1 MICEQQELVASILI
15 GIFAGIISSLISH
28 VLLRFSKP
36 RIKIAKQIAKS
47 KKGSGYEYRFKIV
60 NLSRSYAKN
69 VRIQFEMVTDVIGKG
84 GTISRVIPIS
94 LVRDNIDFIDE
105 YRKKDKNANYA
116 VRFAIK
122 DDLED
127 IWVDDEYSYLRL
139 KFYCEN
145 ESSGCGKVFVQKY
158 EIKSNSI
165 KEGAYEFGKSCE
177 IVSR

>member
-1 MICEQQELVASILI
+1 MIYEQQELVASALI

-36 RIKIAKQIAKS
+36 RIKIAKQITKS

-69 VRIQFEMVTDVIGKG
+69 VRIQFEMVTDVIGTG
-84 GTISRVIPIS
+84 GTISKVIPIS

-105 YRKKDKNANYA
+105 YRRKDKNANYA

-127 IWVDDEYSYLRL
+127 IWVDDEHSYLRL